1 MYASQFEKI
10 FQEHKGNIIH
20 KWQHYFEIY
29 ERHFQR
35 YKNKKVVILEI
46 GVYRGGSLEMW
57 RKFFGPQCEIIGVD
71 INPLCKRFEDEKT
84 KIFIGSQDDRE
95 FLRELKSEI
104 SKVDILID
112 DGGHMMDQLKI
123 TFEELYDC
131 VAEDGVYLVEDLHTC
146 YWPAYEGGYKR
157 KNSFIEYC
165 KDLVDQLNAWHS
177 QQKHF
182 KRTSFTAATHSMHF
196 YDSVVVFEKR
206 KMKKPFHLLSGLQD
220 DKEII
225 SEPPKIRSWW
235 KKISNKFYRIKY
247 AHNRQTGSDLS

>member
-57 RKFFGPQCEIIGVD
+57 RKYFGPQCEIIGVD

-84 KIFIGSQDDRE
+84 RIYIGSQDDRE

-104 SKVDILID
+104 PKVDILID

-131 VAEDGVYLVEDLHTC
+131 VAEKGVYLVEDLHTC

-182 KRTSFTAATHSMHF
+182 TRTPFTGTTHSMHF

-206 KMKKPFHLLSGLQD
+206 KMEKPFHLLSGLRD

-225 SEPPKIRSWW
+225 SEPPKIRNWW
-235 KKISNKFYRIKY
+235 KNITNKFYKIRY
-247 AHNRQTGSDLS
+247 SH